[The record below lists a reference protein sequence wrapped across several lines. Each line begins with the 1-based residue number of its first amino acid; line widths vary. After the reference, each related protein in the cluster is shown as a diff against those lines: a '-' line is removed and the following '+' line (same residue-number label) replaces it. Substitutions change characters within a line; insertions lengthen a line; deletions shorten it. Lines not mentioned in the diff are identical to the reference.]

1 MEGLR
6 KQKKREEALAFM
18 ENMLKEGIVPD
29 IVTFNCLLEDLSDI
43 GKTVEANKLR
53 LLAQSKGLEPDGMM
67 YRILVSGFTRERK
80 RKEGQILVDEML
92 DKDFIPDLAT
102 YNRLID
108 GLSNSKITSRKKG

>member
-1 MEGLR
+1 
-6 KQKKREEALAFM
+6 M

-67 YRILVSGFTRERK
+67 DRVLVSGFTRERK